1 MKKLSNLKEKF
12 NTASIGELINFACF
26 VVSVVLGVI
35 AFFLPPKG
43 QIDNSI
49 LMFIA
54 EVGVFSTI
62 SRVPDFIKSVRDNH
76 TNLEIKKGDT
86 SIIIEGDNDEK

>member
-1 MKKLSNLKEKF
+1 MKTRIKNA
-12 NTASIGELINFACF
+12 TVGDIINFSCF
-26 VVSVVLGVI
+26 VVSVVLGII

-43 QIDNSI
+43 QIDNSV
-49 LMFIA
+49 LLFIA

-62 SRVPDFIKSVRDNH
+62 SKVPDFIKSVRDNH

-86 SIIIEGDNDEK
+86 SIIIEGDNEEK

>member
-12 NTASIGELINFACF
+12 HIASIGELINFACF

-35 AFFLPPKG
+35 ALFLPPKG
-43 QIDNSI
+43 QIDNSV

-76 TNLEIKKGDT
+76 TNLEIKRGET
-86 SIIIEGDNDEK
+86 SIKIEGDND

>member
-1 MKKLSNLKEKF
+1 MEKLSNLKEKF
-12 NTASIGELINFACF
+12 HIASIGELINFACF

-43 QIDNSI
+43 QIDNSV

-62 SRVPDFIKSVRDNH
+62 SRVPDFIKSVRDSH
-76 TNLEIKKGDT
+76 TNLEIKRGET
-86 SIIIEGDNDEK
+86 SIKIEGDND

>member
-1 MKKLSNLKEKF
+1 MKTRIKNA
-12 NTASIGELINFACF
+12 TVGDIINFSCF
-26 VVSVVLGVI
+26 VVSVVLGII

-43 QIDNSI
+43 QIDNSV
-49 LMFIA
+49 LLFIA

-62 SRVPDFIKSVRDNH
+62 SKVPDFIKSVRDNH

>member
-12 NTASIGELINFACF
+12 HIASIGELINFACF

-43 QIDNSI
+43 QIDNSV

-76 TNLEIKKGDT
+76 TNLEIKRGET
-86 SIIIEGDNDEK
+86 SIKIEGDND

>member
-1 MKKLSNLKEKF
+1 MIKRIKNA
-12 NTASIGELINFACF
+12 TVGDIINFACF

-49 LMFIA
+49 LLFIA

-62 SRVPDFIKSVRDNH
+62 SRVPDFIKSVKDNH
-76 TNLEIKKGDT
+76 TNLEIKRGDT
-86 SIIIEGDNDEK
+86 SIKIEGEEVSNG

>member
-1 MKKLSNLKEKF
+1 MKKLSNLKENF
-12 NTASIGELINFACF
+12 HIASIGELINFACF

-43 QIDNSI
+43 QIDNSV

-62 SRVPDFIKSVRDNH
+62 SRVPDFIKSVRDSH
-76 TNLEIKKGDT
+76 TNLEIKRGET
-86 SIIIEGDNDEK
+86 SIKIEGDND

>member
-1 MKKLSNLKEKF
+1 MKTRIKNA
-12 NTASIGELINFACF
+12 TIGDIINFSCF
-26 VVSVVLGVI
+26 VVSVALGII

-43 QIDNSI
+43 QIDNSV
-49 LMFIA
+49 LLFIA

-62 SRVPDFIKSVRDNH
+62 SRVPDFIKSVRENH

-86 SIIIEGDNDEK
+86 TIKLDGGDDK